1 MPLSQFQPHQRIS
14 SSNPISA
21 PPPSGPTVTNVTD
34 STPNSCQR
42 APRAHT
48 HLHTHEIIRSGY
60 LWKEPVR
67 KSVFGGSKQKRWMVL
82 SDHTVLSDHMLA
94 LEPRIVFHA
103 VSAILIPTDS
113 PF

>member
-1 MPLSQFQPHQRIS
+1 MILHRKQTGGDDNNFAAMANLRI
-14 SSNPISA
+14 
-21 PPPSGPTVTNVTD
+21 
-34 STPNSCQR
+34 
-42 APRAHT
+42 
-48 HLHTHEIIRSGY
+48 L
-60 LWKEPVR
+60 PVR